1 MVKVSEMPADAAIG
15 GAELVMLSDAGTSKQ
30 VTVDVLVAYVVD
42 EIEGLD
48 VLAAP
53 AAGDSFMML
62 EGGTK
67 LESSTYA
74 TIENAIA
81 NTMYAEAEMASA
93 IVDADVF
100 LIKNGGTKETCLASR
115 IATYCL
121 AQNTATIRDISG
133 TAANSTPANADMF
146 LTVVGTIAKK
156 TTWLEVKNG
165 VLGGLGT
172 YMNALSAVT
181 LPALTDVLY
190 CTQTGT
196 AKKITVQQIL
206 NVINY
211 PINGSGAAGYL
222 ADWSDSDTL
231 QNTYAVVTTFA
242 ASSNTEIAT
251 GKAVRDEMS
260 TIINDAT
267 AMAAAIVDADTI
279 LIDDGAGGTQRKAT
293 FTQIIAWIATA
304 SLTFNGMTITD
315 ATNIVLNTTTGTKI
329 GTAVGQKL
337 GFWNVTP
344 VIQPLGADQADQG
357 AMTGTVLGDL
367 GATSGGWGYSS
378 EANADAVHTKF
389 DLLIA
394 DVAALD
400 TLLTAIRTAL
410 VAVGI
415 MKGSA

>member
-1 MVKVSEMPADAAIG
+1 
-15 GAELVMLSDAGTSKQ
+15 
-30 VTVDVLVAYVVD
+30 
-42 EIEGLD
+42 
-48 VLAAP
+48 
-53 AAGDSFMML
+53 
-62 EGGTK
+62 
-67 LESSTYA
+67 
-74 TIENAIA
+74 
-81 NTMYAEAEMASA
+81 
-93 IVDADVF
+93 
-100 LIKNGGTKETCLASR
+100 
-115 IATYCL
+115 
-121 AQNTATIRDISG
+121 
-133 TAANSTPANADMF
+133 
-146 LTVVGTIAKK
+146 
-156 TTWLEVKNG
+156 
-165 VLGGLGT
+165 
-172 YMNALSAVT
+172 
-181 LPALTDVLY
+181 LY

-337 GFWNVTP
+337 GLWNVTP